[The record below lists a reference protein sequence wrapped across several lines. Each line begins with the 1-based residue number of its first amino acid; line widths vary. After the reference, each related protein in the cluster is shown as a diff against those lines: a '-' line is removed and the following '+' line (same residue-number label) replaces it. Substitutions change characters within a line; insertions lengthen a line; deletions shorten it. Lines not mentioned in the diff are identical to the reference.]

1 MTNYK
6 ISRGEIYMAD
16 LGVGLGSVQ
25 GGTRPVVIVSNSLN
39 NKFSPTVNVLPITS
53 QTKNNIPVHVNIGI
67 ESGLPKEST
76 VLVEQILTVDK
87 RKLTKQLGN
96 CTREIMGKI
105 AKAIILQT
113 ELTEYLDVI

>member
-53 QTKNNIPVHVNIGI
+53 QTKNSIPVHVNIGI